1 DHIRNFNGGLRTE
14 FFDFRV
20 ENHAKWSFPAC
31 LDFCQPRRW
40 IHAPSGTLEGG
51 MFGIKWPVLWMAFMM
66 VSAKDLGK
74 GKGPEYPDGIVATF
88 TARENGQL
96 ESLVALWQQELRSSI
111 SKLQETRE

>member
-1 DHIRNFNGGLRTE
+1 
-14 FFDFRV
+14 
-20 ENHAKWSFPAC
+20 
-31 LDFCQPRRW
+31 
-40 IHAPSGTLEGG
+40 

-111 SKLQETRE
+111 SKLQETREVRIPGKQALVELSDGQNPNSVVLIGPDEEASEWEVN